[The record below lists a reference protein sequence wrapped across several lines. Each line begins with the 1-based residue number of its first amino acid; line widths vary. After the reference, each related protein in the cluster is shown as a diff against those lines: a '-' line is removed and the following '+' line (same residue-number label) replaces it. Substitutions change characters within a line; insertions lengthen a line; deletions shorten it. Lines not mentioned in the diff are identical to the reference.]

1 MVFAEVVRG
10 VDLAAEIYHCRAAVE
25 GAERILL

>member
-1 MVFAEVVRG
+1 MVFVKVVRG
-10 VDLAAEIYHCRAAVE
+10 VDLAAEIYHGRAGVK